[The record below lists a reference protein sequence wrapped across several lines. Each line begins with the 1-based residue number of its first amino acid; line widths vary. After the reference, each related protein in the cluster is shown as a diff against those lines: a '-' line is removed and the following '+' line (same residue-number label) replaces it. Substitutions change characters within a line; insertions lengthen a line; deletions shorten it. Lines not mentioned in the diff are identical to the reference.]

1 MLFTDKKAGL
11 RNQAGLSNQGPNIS
25 KLIKSMENYLKK
37 KNYKITSR
45 NKTIPIKLVLL
56 FFFNQLSFITI
67 GFTTGLD
74 AL

>member
-37 KNYKITSR
+37 KIT
-45 NKTIPIKLVLL
+45 KLQVEIKL
-56 FFFNQLSFITI
+56 FP
-67 GFTTGLD
+67 
-74 AL
+74 